1 MVMKDFEF
9 FRGWTVPENGH
20 LSYNILPLREL
31 YLNLS

>member
-1 MVMKDFEF
+1 MKVFLF
-9 FRGWTVPENGH
+9 SFAGWIVPKTGH